1 MEQFTRQRDRSLPP
15 RNMDDRS
22 RSRKRRRREDTS
34 PPRRRRSRRRTP
46 NDCDNNSIRRRRHRH
61 RSAESDRRQQRR
73 HQRRRRSEERS
84 RPRRRRSNSSESQ
97 SPPRVSDDD
106 VDQHHSTTN
115 LNTKRRSSALS
126 SRDDT
131 VGHFRG
137 LPGTVIDKR
146 FRVIR
151 DVGMGT
157 FGRVV
162 ECIDLKDRRQDWR
175 VAIKIVR
182 SVKRYYDSALV
193 EAKIVNR
200 VNRRGGRGTSHC
212 AILFDSFTWSSHYCM
227 VFENLGLSLY
237 DFMKQHKY
245 QPFPPCCVRDFAT
258 QLLEALEFLH
268 SFGLIHTDLKPEN
281 ILLSSC
287 REIPYL
293 YGGRTYQIPESTK
306 IKVID
311 FGGATYDDEKKSS
324 IVATRQYRAP
334 EVILDNGWSMPS
346 DMWSAGCIIAELYRG
361 ELLFATHDNIEHL
374 ALMEQIIGPFPRKML
389 QRAKNSDMVE
399 ETFHMGRHRL
409 HRVLSKES
417 AKYVETMKPLNEL
430 IPTDDR
436 PLYQLLRRLLEI
448 DPGNRA
454 TGHESARFRLN

>member
-1 MEQFTRQRDRSLPP
+1 MEQVTRQRDRSLLS
-15 RNMDDRS
+15 RNMEDCS
-22 RSRKRRRREDTS
+22 RSRKRRRRDDT

-46 NDCDNNSIRRRRHRH
+46 DDCDNNNSRRRRRQH
-61 RSAESDRRQQRR
+61 RSAESDRRQHRR
-73 HQRRRRSEERS
+73 RRRRRSEERS
-84 RPRRRRSNSSESQ
+84 RPRRRRRSNSSESR

-106 VDQHHSTTN
+106 VDQHHPMMN
-115 LNTKRRSSALS
+115 LTTKRRSLVLS
-126 SRDDT
+126 PRDDT

-146 FRVIR
+146 FRVMR

-162 ECIDLKDRRQDWR
+162 ECIDLKDRRRDWR

-182 SVKRYYDSALV
+182 NVKRYYDSALV

-212 AILFDSFTWSSHYCM
+212 AVLFDSFTWNSHYCM

-245 QPFPPCCVRDFAT
+245 QSFPPCCVRDFAT
-258 QLLEALEFLH
+258 QLLEALEFMH

-281 ILLSSC
+281 ILLSTC
-287 REIPYL
+287 KEVPYL
-293 YGGRTYQIPESTK
+293 YGGRTYQIPASTK

-334 EVILDNGWSMPS
+334 EVILETGWSMPS

-361 ELLFATHDNIEHL
+361 ELLFATHDNVEHL

-409 HRVLSKES
+409 HRVLSEES
-417 AKYVETMKPLNEL
+417 VKYVERMRPLKEL
-430 IPTDDR
+430 IPMDDR
-436 PLYQLLRRLLEI
+436 PLYHLLRRLLEI
-448 DPGNRA
+448 DPDNRA
-454 TGHESARFRLN
+454 TGHEGATFRLH